1 VFLGGR
7 STMGEIAKTKAR
19 RPTSFELRAR
29 VVGAINEFIARSE
42 RQEWLAAF
50 ASDQFHLLIDDE
62 YRVLI
67 AEMAAIGSAVFY
79 IPLDLN

>member
-1 VFLGGR
+1 MVEL
-7 STMGEIAKTKAR
+7 INAKAR
-19 RPTSFELRAR
+19 RPTSFELHKR
-29 VVGAINEFIARSE
+29 VVGVINEFIARSE

-67 AEMAAIGSAVFY
+67 VEMAAIGSAVFY

>member
-7 STMGEIAKTKAR
+7 S
-19 RPTSFELRAR
+19 
-29 VVGAINEFIARSE
+29 IARSE